1 MLKSFAVALLA
12 IATSVGL
19 AHAQGTNTHMH
30 IGSHTH
36 MHTHMG
42 MYPRMHSHQHMHIHP
57 NVYMHPH
64 VHMHPHTYM
73 HPRMYRHVIPGCGL
87 GQPAAA
93 TCACGT
99 AANHH
104 PLLCH
109 KGQWC
114 HPSQACTM

>member
-1 MLKSFAVALLA
+1 
-12 IATSVGL
+12 
-19 AHAQGTNTHMH
+19 MH
-30 IGSHTH
+30 IRTHTH
-36 MHTHMG
+36 MHTHMN
-42 MYPRMHSHQHMHIHP
+42 MHPHMHAHPHMHIHP
-57 NVYMHPH
+57 NVYVHPH
-64 VHMHPHTYM
+64 MHMHPHAYM
-73 HPRMYRHVIPGCGL
+73 HMHPHMHRHMIPGCPM